1 MSYINPEYAL
11 KRAQELK
18 DEGSIQ
24 EALEELHQ
32 ALHGKKFKGNNIILE
47 RIMVSLPTHPLFPLS
62 YRLTLSLPYQSG
74 RE

>member
-1 MSYINPEYAL
+1 MSYINPENAL

-47 RIMVSLPTHPLFPLS
+47 RIMVSLPVHPLFPLFIA
-62 YRLTLSLPYQSG
+62 LL
-74 RE
+74 